1 MNECMS
7 AFSPRIFFDPTSPF
21 WDRPFTP
28 MLGQYTPTGWSAD
41 MPTFASLCNS
51 EVPIPPSDP
60 MMAVDLSAEGI
71 TSEMGLKSQS
81 QRGEQAVAGSPMPG
95 WDSSNLLGG
104 QAAVSSPMA
113 GWNSPMAGQWPLDW
127 ATSPTSPGCK
137 VPPYAEWPNCTF

>member
-1 MNECMS
+1 MS
-7 AFSPRIFFDPTSPF
+7 AAI
-21 WDRPFTP
+21 
-28 MLGQYTPTGWSAD
+28 L
-41 MPTFASLCNS
+41 TFASLRQS
-51 EVPIPPSDP
+51 EVPIPPSTP
-60 MMAVDLSAEGI
+60 MITVDFSAEGI
-71 TSEMGLKSQS
+71 TAEMGLKSQNLK
-81 QRGEQAVAGSPMPG
+81 GEQAVVGNTMPGLDSSSLQGGQAAVSSPMPG